1 MPLSPDRILERS
13 VNDLINEKGRK
24 ILVVLHRPTKVRN
37 ERGGL
42 DRTTDVELDPQPFR
56 LIPFKRRLTLEFRDN
71 PTERTTLI
79 DYILTGSTDSD
90 VQADDWFE
98 YQNEVWR
105 VDHVSSLRYHRM
117 QATVARRQELAS

>member
-1 MPLSPDRILERS
+1 MPLSEDRILERS
-13 VNDLINEKGRK
+13 VNSLINEKGRK
-24 ILVVLHRPTKVRN
+24 LQIVLHRPTKTRN

-42 DRTTDVELDPQPFR
+42 DRGDDEILDPQPFR
-56 LIPFKRRLTLEFRDN
+56 LIPFKRRLTLEYRDN

-79 DYILTGSTDSD
+79 DYILTGPIGSD

-105 VDHVSSLRYHRM
+105 VDHVSALTYHRV
-117 QATVARRQELAS
+117 QATVARRQEQVA